1 MPKFSPKQ
9 PGETIVLANDTYRVQ
24 PHPSAPKIP
33 YQSEGRYGTVWKL
46 RHDGTGDLHA
56 LKVYESPRKREQTRN
71 SKRVQNLQGIFGLSV
86 LGQRFLQ
93 PQEVQ
98 ASGFALDLKYALL
111 MPWIDG
117 KTWFEVIG
125 DREELSVQDCL
136 TTARALCRVLSAI
149 EKEGGA
155 HADISSSNVM
165 VQSTKG
171 GTELIDA
178 EDMFLPE
185 LNPPVAKPAGSDG
198 YRHPCLGDGGHQWHE
213 HGDRFAGGTLICE
226 MLGWR
231 FPEVRTAADEESYFS
246 QERDLDGGR
255 DTPRKSVLRAAL
267 KRWDRRLVPLFDR
280 LMSSDGLGACPTFAE
295 WMSVLNHLHD
305 GRPVPIYDDQAA
317 TGPVNRDRKVALLPI
332 RSQGQGL
339 FGGHKR

>member
-1 MPKFSPKQ
+1 MSKFNPKQ
-9 PGETIVLANDTYRVQ
+9 PGETVVLANDAYSVQ
-24 PHPSAPKIP
+24 PHPSAPNIP

-46 RHDGTGDLHA
+46 CQNCTGYPHA
-56 LKVYESPRKREQTRN
+56 LKVYKSPRKREQTRN
-71 SKRVQNLQGIFGLSV
+71 SKRVRNLQDMFGLSV
-86 LGQRFLQ
+86 LDQRFLQ

-98 ASGFALDLKYALL
+98 QSGFEHDLKYALL
-111 MPWIDG
+111 MPWIEG
-117 KTWFEVIG
+117 KTWFEVVG
-125 DREELSVQDCL
+125 NREELSVQDCL
-136 TTARALCRVLSAI
+136 TTARTLCRVLAAI

-198 YRHPCLGDGGHQWHE
+198 YRHPCLRAGGHQWHE

-231 FPEVRTAADEESYFS
+231 FPEVRMATDEESYFS
-246 QERDLDGGR
+246 QEGDLDGGR
-255 DTPRKSVLRAAL
+255 DSSRKEVLRAAL
-267 KRWDRRLVPLFDR
+267 KRWDSRLALFFDR
-280 LMSSDGLGACPTFAE
+280 LMSSADLAACPRFAE
-295 WMSVLNHLHD
+295 WMLVLNHLHD
-305 GRPVPIYDDQAA
+305 GQPVPIYDDQAT

-332 RSQGQGL
+332 RSQGQGPL
-339 FGGHKR
+339 RSHKP